1 MFGETQNIQFRAP
14 TNEFLWIQLF
24 FCSFVESHLEKNIF
38 FIMGEIRDEDLDY
51 EPTPKKGKP
60 IKGGGKK
67 KGGKKG
73 KSYSPPES
81 PLPQDVFERIEK
93 IFQKPKDFDI
103 KVYRD

>member
-1 MFGETQNIQFRAP
+1 
-14 TNEFLWIQLF
+14 
-24 FCSFVESHLEKNIF
+24 
-38 FIMGEIRDEDLDY
+38 MGELRDEDLDY
-51 EPTPKKGKP
+51 EPTPKKGNPIKRGNL

>member
-1 MFGETQNIQFRAP
+1 
-14 TNEFLWIQLF
+14 
-24 FCSFVESHLEKNIF
+24 
-38 FIMGEIRDEDLDY
+38 MGELRDEDIDY
-51 EPTPKKGKP
+51 EPTPKKGK
-60 IKGGGKK
+60 GGKK
-67 KGGKKG
+67 KGGKKR

>member
-1 MFGETQNIQFRAP
+1 M
-14 TNEFLWIQLF
+14 
-24 FCSFVESHLEKNIF
+24 VELIEDIDSHRP
-38 FIMGEIRDEDLDY
+38 G
-51 EPTPKKGKP
+51 PKKGKG
-60 IKGGGKK
+60 IKR